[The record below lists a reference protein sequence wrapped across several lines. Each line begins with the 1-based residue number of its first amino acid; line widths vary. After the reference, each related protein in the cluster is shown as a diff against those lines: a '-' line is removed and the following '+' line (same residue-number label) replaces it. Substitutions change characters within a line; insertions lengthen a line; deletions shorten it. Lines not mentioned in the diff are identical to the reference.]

1 MFPRVPDF
9 AGLLVD
15 QCAVVV
21 DALDAL
27 VEFTER
33 GVGEPGGRVRE
44 LEKVGDRRRVRTLD
58 TLRRAFATPFD
69 REAIYAAST
78 AIDDIVNYAKT
89 TVRGVEALAVEP
101 DGTMRDMA
109 HELRE
114 GAVALRE
121 GFIRLRDDDLVAA
134 EAAARSVH
142 KAERNV
148 EKLYRAAVAEALS
161 PQPYLAALAEEGGN
175 GVARAFA
182 DLLAALRRRE
192 VYRHLSNAADR
203 LDTAGRA
210 LHDIVVGKV

>member
-9 AGLLVD
+9 AGLLID

-27 VEFTER
+27 VEFTET
-33 GVGEPGGRVRE
+33 GAGEPGGRVRE
-44 LEKVGDRRRVRTLD
+44 LEKAGDRRRARTLE

-69 REAIYAAST
+69 RAAIYAASI

-89 TVRGVEALAVEP
+89 TVRQVEALAVEP

-114 GAVALRE
+114 GAAALRE
-121 GFIRLRDDDLVAA
+121 GFMRLRDDDLVAA
-134 EAAARSVH
+134 EGAARSVH

-161 PQPYLAALAEEGGN
+161 PQPYLAALGTQGD
-175 GVARAFA
+175 GVARAFM

-192 VYRHLSNAADR
+192 VHRHLSNAADR